1 MVKVCRYRVDCG
13 LKRAIAVVNQL
24 RKLVLQRRVF
34 RIRIFFACFFGVLN
48 SGIEFGHLFVKRSGV
63 GFSGDS
69 GFELGFGG
77 SQVLSGGFQRFGA
90 VDGSV
95 TEHAHAVGN
104 ARMRALL
111 NGQVIYGFA
120 AVIGGVCIL
129 VIRGSIRPQRRA
141 AAILVMRDESVAL
154 GQHLRNPVRVV
165 NCTVGTNHRIDL
177 SAVNL

>member
-13 LKRAIAVVNQL
+13 LKRAVAAVNQIG
-24 RKLVLQRRVF
+24 KLFFQRVVLCVG
-34 RIRIFFACFFGVLN
+34 ISIACLFGVID